1 MNSRILVMDAMT
13 VRPVVAAP
21 STSICDV
28 AALMDRYDVGSVL
41 VKRGTE
47 LLGIV
52 TEADFVRRVVL
63 EGHSKD
69 AAVSTIMTK
78 DLVTISPGMDVFDAL
93 QLMKDADV
101 KHLPVIDNNK
111 LVGFVTLKDLL
122 KIQPALFEDV
132 VDTLRLREE
141 SRKIRGRSVER
152 EEDSDS

>member
-1 MNSRILVMDAMT
+1 
-13 VRPVVAAP
+13 
-21 STSICDV
+21 
-28 AALMDRYDVGSVL
+28 MDRYDVGSVL
-41 VKRGTE
+41 IKRGTE

-69 AAVSTIMTK
+69 AQVSTIMTR

-101 KHLPVIDNNK
+101 KHLPVVDNDK

-122 KIQPALFEDV
+122 KIQPALFDDV
-132 VDTLRLREE
+132 VDTIRLREE
-141 SRKIRGRSVER
+141 KRKLHGSRTVR
-152 EEDSDS
+152 EEDLSD